1 MISVS
6 LSGHLKLSE
15 QLRWLALPS
24 IERRRV
30 HAWLAGDLE
39 RALKRAI
46 REIVEASSLE
56 HFDGDATQRK
66 RKARSFAGM
75 VGRRATADEAILY
88 DKGTGHPKR
97 RAKSDGRATE
107 AQAERMRELGFK
119 LTVRQIR
126 RRFSQSLAGY
136 LIRKIETSKGIERRK
151 HRKLR
156 KGSLIPMVWRERGPD
171 ILAGV
176 DPANVLR
183 RYLKA
188 KLNA

>member
-15 QLRWLALPS
+15 QLHWLAMPPV
-24 IERRRV
+24 ERRRV
-30 HAWLAGDLE
+30 HVWLAGDLE

-46 REIVEASSLE
+46 RETVDSSSLQ
-56 HFDGDATQRK
+56 HFEGDAAQRK

-75 VGRRATADEAILY
+75 VGKRATADEAILF

-97 RAKSDGRATE
+97 RAKNDGRATE
-107 AQAERMRELGFK
+107 AQALRMRELGFK
-119 LTVRQIR
+119 LSPRQIR
-126 RRFSQSLAGY
+126 RRFSQPLAGY

-151 HRKLR
+151 LKKLR
-156 KGSLIPMVWRERGPD
+156 KGSLIPMVWREHGTE

-183 RYLKA
+183 RYLKS
-188 KLNA
+188 KLK